1 MLIIYKHL
9 PEARRRCLVFQKTKV
24 HFCMDHTNLKS
35 LELQAEVNR
44 LSDVSDFV
52 KGVMNE
58 AGCSK
63 AMIGS
68 IDIVVEEVYVNIASY
83 AYDEV
88 AADRPAWVEC
98 GAVGD
103 DFYLIFRDMGKEY
116 DPLKKEDPVIGD
128 PMNMT
133 IGGYG
138 IYMVKTIADDIAYKY
153 DRENG
158 QNILTIIKKI
168 EKA

>member
-1 MLIIYKHL
+1 MNSNMLQSLKINAELDSL
-9 PEARRRCLVFQKTKV
+9 PAV
-24 HFCMDHTNLKS
+24 
-35 LELQAEVNR
+35 A
-44 LSDVSDFV
+44 DFV
-52 KGVMNE
+52 KGVMRDC
-58 AGCSK
+58 GCSK

-83 AYDEV
+83 AYDEAV
-88 AADRPAWVEC
+88 TDRPAWVEC

-103 DFYLIFRDMGKEY
+103 DFYLVFRDMGREY
-116 DPLKKEDPVIGD
+116 DPLQKEDPVIGD
-128 PMNMT
+128 PMKMT

-138 IYMVKTIADDIAYKY
+138 IYMVKTIADDITYKY

>member
-1 MLIIYKHL
+1 
-9 PEARRRCLVFQKTKV
+9 
-24 HFCMDHTNLKS
+24 MDSKNLQT
-35 LELQAEVNR
+35 LEIKAEVNN
-44 LSDVSDFV
+44 LPEVSDFV
-52 KGVMNE
+52 KKVMGDC
-58 AGCSK
+58 GCSK

-83 AYDEV
+83 AYDEGTS
-88 AADRPAWVEC
+88 DKPSWVEC

-103 DFYLIFRDMGKEY
+103 DFWLIFKDMGKEY

-128 PMNMT
+128 AMNMT

-138 IYMVKTIADDIAYKY
+138 IYMVKTIADDITYKY

-168 EKA
+168 DKA

>member
-1 MLIIYKHL
+1 MDSINL
-9 PEARRRCLVFQKTKV
+9 QK
-24 HFCMDHTNLKS
+24 
-35 LELQAEVNR
+35 LELKAEVSR
-44 LSDVSDFV
+44 LSEVSDFV
-52 KGVMNE
+52 KKVMSE
-58 AGCSK
+58 SGCSR

-68 IDIVVEEVYVNIASY
+68 MDIVVEEVYVNIASY
-83 AYDEV
+83 AYDDDDAE
-88 AADRPAWVEC
+88 RPAWVEC

-103 DFYLIFRDMGKEY
+103 DFYLIFRDRGKEY

-138 IYMVKTIADDIAYKY
+138 IYMVKTIADDITYKY

>member
-1 MLIIYKHL
+1 MDSNMLQSLKINAELDSL
-9 PEARRRCLVFQKTKV
+9 PAV
-24 HFCMDHTNLKS
+24 
-35 LELQAEVNR
+35 A
-44 LSDVSDFV
+44 DFV
-52 KGVMNE
+52 KGVMSDC
-58 AGCSK
+58 GCSK

-83 AYDEV
+83 AYDES
-88 AADRPAWVEC
+88 ATDRPSWVEC

-116 DPLKKEDPVIGD
+116 DPLQKEDPVIGD
-128 PMNMT
+128 PMRMT

-138 IYMVKTIADDIAYKY
+138 IYMVKTIADDITYKY

>member
-1 MLIIYKHL
+1 MESANL
-9 PEARRRCLVFQKTKV
+9 QK
-24 HFCMDHTNLKS
+24 
-35 LELQAEVNR
+35 LEIKAEVNM
-44 LSDVSDFV
+44 LSEVSDFV
-52 KGVMNE
+52 KRVMSE
-58 AGCSK
+58 SGCSR

-68 IDIVVEEVYVNIASY
+68 MDIVVEEVYVNIASY
-83 AYDEV
+83 AYDEG
-88 AADRPAWVEC
+88 DTERPAWIEC

-103 DFYLIFRDMGKEY
+103 DFYLIFKDRGKEY

-138 IYMVKTIADDIAYKY
+138 IYMVKTIADDITYKY

>member
-1 MLIIYKHL
+1 MNSNNFQTLKLNAELNKL
-9 PEARRRCLVFQKTKV
+9 PE
-24 HFCMDHTNLKS
+24 
-35 LELQAEVNR
+35 
-44 LSDVSDFV
+44 VSDFV
-52 KGVMNE
+52 KKIME
-58 AGCSK
+58 ECGCSK
-63 AMIGS
+63 AMMGS

-83 AYDEV
+83 AYDEDAV
-88 AADRPAWVEC
+88 DRPSWIEC
-98 GAVGD
+98 GADGD
-103 DFYLIFRDMGKEY
+103 DFYLIFRDNGREY

-128 PMNMT
+128 PLMMT

-138 IYMVKTIADDIAYKY
+138 IYMVKTIADDITYRY